1 MYCLWMIVCFFKGL
15 DKISTKKRND
25 VKKQVQKIVEKRYL
39 LVLREISVFLKLN
52 NK

>member
-1 MYCLWMIVCFFKGL
+1 MIVCFFKGL